1 MNILNRNILRSKFC
15 VRKFSM
21 AFFFLLLSGCASFP
35 MGLSKDEWEALPPE
49 RQAELRA
56 EQYRLNLER
65 QRRREEAT
73 RQREAERKAAE
84 QAYQERMTE
93 LRMNAQYGDLVLIT
107 LQGGMIEQDGKRFPL
122 EPQAFELIKGE
133 RKKIELRGQIVKD
146 NRIRSIYERW
156 EVQFKEDGHTVILN
170 ESPFEH
176 TIHLVDDGTWEKGQ
190 PKALIQQAQLYSGRI
205 NLSGMTATIRFKD
218 APGKPERIIIEQRY

>member
-1 MNILNRNILRSKFC
+1 
-15 VRKFSM
+15 M
-21 AFFFLLLSGCASFP
+21 AVFLLLLSGCVSFP

-56 EQYRLNLER
+56 EQYRLNIEH
-65 QRRREEAT
+65 QRRREEAA
-73 RQREAERKAAE
+73 RQRAAEREAAE

-93 LRMNAQYGDLVLIT
+93 LRMNARYGDLVLIT
-107 LQGGMIEQDGKRFPL
+107 LQGGMIEQDGKRYPL
-122 EPQAFELIKGE
+122 EPQAFELLKGE
-133 RKKIELRGQIVKD
+133 RRKIELRGQRVKD
-146 NRIRSIYERW
+146 NRIWTLYETWDVR
-156 EVQFKEDGHTVILN
+156 FKEDGHTIILN
-170 ESPFEH
+170 DSPYEH

-190 PKALIQQAQLYSGRI
+190 PKALIQQGQLYSGRI